1 MIISAVRKQWPED
14 QDTPTF
20 GEGSKEGGKLAAFVD
35 RLANDERFTC
45 KKYGLGHNAIKEMV
59 LTHMRERRR
68 AKKDAIICVDESA
81 GESTISAEDSTS
93 SNNTSPTPPY
103 MIREGR
109 SMSPISTQ
117 VSNDMGNHQIII
129 LSVLLLV
136 MTRWLGV

>member
-20 GEGSKEGGKLAAFVD
+20 GKGFSEGGKLSAFVD

-68 AKKDAIICVDESA
+68 AKKDAIICVEESA
-81 GESTISAEDSTS
+81 GESTNSAEDSTS
-93 SNNTSPTPPY
+93 SSNHSSPPPSLY
-103 MIREGR
+103 DKRRKEY
-109 SMSPISTQ
+109 
-117 VSNDMGNHQIII
+117 VSYFNPGE
-129 LSVLLLV
+129 
-136 MTRWLGV
+136 